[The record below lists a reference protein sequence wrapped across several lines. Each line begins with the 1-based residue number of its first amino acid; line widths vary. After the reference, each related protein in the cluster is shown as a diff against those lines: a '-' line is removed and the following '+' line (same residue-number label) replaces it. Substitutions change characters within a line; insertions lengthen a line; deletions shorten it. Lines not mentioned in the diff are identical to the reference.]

1 MDSIILELRAEIMSP
16 DCDVVN
22 VLRRAHV
29 IAVKLGL
36 KEFDQWISCELN
48 GYPSAEP
55 CPDYRTVR
63 GVLKA
68 NNPYRG
74 LIPVRFTDPELERAL
89 SKTTIPKSISEIV
102 SLCKI
107 TSDFLLSELSVE
119 QLNFLRRNC
128 NSFSSAEYP
137 ISLILPKTSLME
149 IVEKVK
155 NTILEWTLK
164 LEEKGILGENLK
176 FSETEKKSAKE
187 MSQNVNFYYGPTN
200 VINAPSEGMQIV
212 SGNESVSFSYNEVSL
227 ALTDIENA
235 INDDKL
241 EPDDR
246 KRALELLS
254 DIRNMIKTKERPSI
268 IRTSL
273 DGLRQFLL
281 DVSAQLAA
289 NLILSKIQGLF

>member
-1 MDSIILELRAEIMSP
+1 
-16 DCDVVN
+16 
-22 VLRRAHV
+22 
-29 IAVKLGL
+29 
-36 KEFDQWISCELN
+36 
-48 GYPSAEP
+48 
-55 CPDYRTVR
+55 
-63 GVLKA
+63 
-68 NNPYRG
+68 
-74 LIPVRFTDPELERAL
+74 
-89 SKTTIPKSISEIV
+89 
-102 SLCKI
+102 
-107 TSDFLLSELSVE
+107 
-119 QLNFLRRNC
+119 
-128 NSFSSAEYP
+128 
-137 ISLILPKTSLME
+137 
-149 IVEKVK
+149 
-155 NTILEWTLK
+155 
-164 LEEKGILGENLK
+164 
-176 FSETEKKSAKE
+176 